1 MMEKRTVTLK
11 EGERIDDLQAEGCRI
26 IQHRERFRFGTDA
39 VLLQNFAR
47 LQPRARAVDLGTG
60 TGILPILLC
69 ARHEHI
75 TFDAVE
81 IQPDCAEMAQRSV
94 LMNGLEERI
103 TVHTMDLKDAPQL
116 LGGRYDA
123 VLCNPPYGK
132 RGGVLHNPNDAL
144 AIARHEIK
152 TDLAGVIAS
161 GAALLKNGGRFFM
174 IHQADRLPE
183 IAWRMHEKDL
193 PLKRVR
199 LVQHVAG
206 KRAHL
211 VLIEAVKQGG
221 EGCIMLPTLILQ
233 DENGR
238 PTEELERI
246 YRGEKTV

>member
-1 MMEKRTVTLK
+1 MEKHAVTLRP
-11 EGERIDDLQAEGCRI
+11 GERIDDLQAEGCRI
-26 IQHRERFRFGTDA
+26 IQHEQRFRFGTDA

-60 TGILPILLC
+60 TGILPILIC
-69 ARHEHI
+69 ARENGV

-81 IQPDCAEMAQRSV
+81 IQEDCAEMAQRSV
-94 LMNGLEERI
+94 RLNGLEDRI
-103 TVHTMDLKDAPQL
+103 CVHAMDLKDAPQK
-116 LGGRYDA
+116 LGSRYDA

-161 GAALLKNGGRFFM
+161 GAALLKNGGRYFM

-193 PLKRVR
+193 QLKRVR
-199 LVQHVAG
+199 LVLPSAG

-211 VLIEAVKQGG
+211 VLVEAVKQAG
-221 EGCIMLPTLILQ
+221 EGCIMLPPLVLH
-233 DENGR
+233 DETGS
-238 PTEELERI
+238 PTQELERI